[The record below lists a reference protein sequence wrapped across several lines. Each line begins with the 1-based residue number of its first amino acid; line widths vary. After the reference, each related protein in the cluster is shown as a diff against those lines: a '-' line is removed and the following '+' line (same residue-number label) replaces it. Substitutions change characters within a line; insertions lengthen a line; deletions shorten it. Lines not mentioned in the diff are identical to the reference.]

1 MKRIYKSNN
10 VNRVLAIFCVILITL
25 SGQTTA
31 RAISLIRDTEIENTI
46 RVYSQPIFEAAGLA
60 ASDIQIHIVS
70 DHTLNAFV
78 AGGQRLFIN
87 SGLLMEAEDAG
98 QVIGVIA
105 HETGHISGG
114 HLVRLQESLK
124 NSTAKSILTMVLGG
138 IAAIA
143 TGQGEAASAVIAGS
157 ATLQQR
163 SILSY
168 TRTMEQSAD
177 QAAVAF
183 LDETGYSSRGLLH
196 FLSKLSGQELL
207 STERQDPY
215 LRSHPLTHDRIEFMR
230 NHVATSPHS
239 ETPLR
244 ADLVQA
250 HNRMRAKLKGFI
262 NPPSRTLRE
271 YKANSS
277 SFAARYAR
285 TVAYKKLFKIDQALA
300 LLEDLL
306 AESPN
311 DPFLFELKGDVLQ
324 DAGRIAES
332 ILPYQKAVDI
342 LPWAALIRVNLAQSQ
357 LELKDT
363 QASDAALENLRQA
376 VRYEPEMPLLWRL
389 LATAHARN
397 EDQANVMLSL
407 AEEAL
412 LKGKKAEARQRA
424 KQAMDLLTEGT
435 ASWIR
440 AQDIQKT
447 TRKKK

>member
-363 QASDAALENLRQA
+363 EASDAALENLQQA

>member
-363 QASDAALENLRQA
+363 QASDAALENLQQA

>member
-1 MKRIYKSNN
+1 MKRIYNPNN
-10 VNRVLAIFCVILITL
+10 VNRVLAILCVILITL

-60 ASDIQIHIVS
+60 AGDIQIHIVS

-215 LRSHPLTHDRIEFMR
+215 LRSHPLTHDRIAFMR

-239 ETPLR
+239 EAPLR

-285 TVAYKKLFKIDQALA
+285 TVAYKKLFKIDLALA

-324 DAGRIAES
+324 DAGRVAES

-357 LELKDT
+357 LELKNT
-363 QASDAALENLRQA
+363 QASDAALENLQQA

-412 LKGKKAEARQRA
+412 LKGKKSEARQRA
-424 KQAMDLLTEGT
+424 KQAMDLLPEGT

-447 TRKKK
+447 TKKKK

>member
-1 MKRIYKSNN
+1 M
-10 VNRVLAIFCVILITL
+10 
-25 SGQTTA
+25 
-31 RAISLIRDTEIENTI
+31 
-46 RVYSQPIFEAAGLA
+46 
-60 ASDIQIHIVS
+60 
-70 DHTLNAFV
+70 
-78 AGGQRLFIN
+78 
-87 SGLLMEAEDAG
+87 
-98 QVIGVIA
+98 
-105 HETGHISGG
+105 
-114 HLVRLQESLK
+114 
-124 NSTAKSILTMVLGG
+124 
-138 IAAIA
+138 
-143 TGQGEAASAVIAGS
+143 
-157 ATLQQR
+157 
-163 SILSY
+163 
-168 TRTMEQSAD
+168 
-177 QAAVAF
+177 
-183 LDETGYSSRGLLH
+183 
-196 FLSKLSGQELL
+196 
-207 STERQDPY
+207 
-215 LRSHPLTHDRIEFMR
+215 
-230 NHVATSPHS
+230 
-239 ETPLR
+239 
-244 ADLVQA
+244 
-250 HNRMRAKLKGFI
+250 
-262 NPPSRTLRE
+262 
-271 YKANSS
+271 
-277 SFAARYAR
+277 
-285 TVAYKKLFKIDQALA
+285 AYKKLFKIDQALA

-363 QASDAALENLRQA
+363 QASNAALENLQQA

>member
-70 DHTLNAFV
+70 DHTLNAFG

>member
-1 MKRIYKSNN
+1 LKRIYKSNN

-357 LELKDT
+357 LELKET
-363 QASDAALENLRQA
+363 QASDAALENLQQA

>member
-25 SGQTTA
+25 SSQTTA

-363 QASDAALENLRQA
+363 RASDAALENLRQA